1 MNGRYVLNREQ
12 GKVMGVAA
20 GLADQV
26 VLNFPD
32 EGRVGARTTVL
43 GIPALAWLLLIG
55 NGVAGVRLSVNRR
68 TPAFTLL
75 YGLTF
80 LEGLLVIAAVTA
92 V

>member
-1 MNGRYVLNREQ
+1 
-12 GKVMGVAA
+12 
-20 GLADQV
+20 V

-32 EGRVGARTTVL
+32 EGRVGARTALL

-55 NGVAGVRLSVNRR
+55 NGLAGVRLSASRR
-68 TPAFTLL
+68 ASAFTLL